1 MFPTYHLHIFQVVV
15 EFCHLW
21 DVARRATWAVLPA
34 TCLLL
39 HWLLL
44 LPQVN
49 KKFSSTS
56 FFFSGCLKSPKCQLE
71 HSLSAHE
78 VKNNVELESM
88 ERRGQE
94 AKMEDEEGVLTKLHN
109 IR

>member
-1 MFPTYHLHIFQVVV
+1 MMRDPVKVLLGNLSISNLLCAVFVQLISAILGGYAISINDYQVTTISTYQNMIHIFQVVV

-44 LPQVN
+44 LPQV
-49 KKFSSTS
+49 K
-56 FFFSGCLKSPKCQLE
+56 
-71 HSLSAHE
+71 LS
-78 VKNNVELESM
+78 
-88 ERRGQE
+88 
-94 AKMEDEEGVLTKLHN
+94 
-109 IR
+109 